1 MRIESYTHIS
11 ALRYRNYL
19 FVAPALIFVHF
30 EISKGCGLELTNFIA
45 TLTTQIPN
53 SVHRYGKVISSKCVL
68 IQGLVKSLLDD
79 VYHQGSIKNIHVF
92 YIKYNTSGTGGKF
105 QTKLD
110 SHYDDS
116 TFTINVCLN
125 DISTGGGDLIFDDS
139 DSLVYSHPSRKGL
152 MHSGSLKL
160 EL

>member
-1 MRIESYTHIS
+1 MRSDS
-11 ALRYRNYL
+11 RFGQK
-19 FVAPALIFVHF
+19 FVGRRVSSGFV
-30 EISKGCGLELTNFIA
+30 
-45 TLTTQIPN
+45 
-53 SVHRYGKVISSKCVL
+53 
-68 IQGLVKSLLDD
+68 
-79 VYHQGSIKNIHVF
+79 KNIHVF

-125 DISTGGGDLIFDDS
+125 DISTRGGDLIFDDL

-152 MHSGSLKL
+152 MTAVH
-160 EL
+160 